1 MAGERV
7 KIGIVA
13 PASRV
18 EPVMAEKLQALVAA
32 RYPDRPPELIFSPQC
47 FLSAGH
53 FAGDDE
59 SRARAFIDMANDPS
73 VDALWFGRGGYGS
86 CRLVEKLPGKLQP
99 AARRKIYLGYSDVG
113 TLLAALHR
121 DGFPFLAHGPMP
133 SDLRRPGGETA
144 VARALDF
151 LVAGAVS
158 GLEPS
163 LAAGTPAVAFNLTIL
178 CHLLGTPIEPRLD
191 GQVLMIEDVDE
202 PMYRIDRCLFQLT
215 ANPAIRKVAGIRLGR
230 CAPIPPNVPEFGAS
244 EEEITRRWCE
254 SSGIPYLGRAD
265 IGHDIDNKIV
275 PFSGWV
281 TTAVR

>member
-13 PASRV
+13 PASRLD
-18 EPVMAEKLQALVAA
+18 PAIAEKLAALAAA
-32 RYPDRPPELIFSPQC
+32 RYPDRPPDLVFSPQC

-53 FAGDDE
+53 FAGDDDL
-59 SRARAFIDMANDPS
+59 RARAFIDMANDPS

-86 CRLVEKLPGKLQP
+86 CRLVEKLPEALQP
-99 AARRKIYLGYSDVG
+99 AARRKTYLGYSDAG

-121 DGFPFLAHGPMP
+121 QGFPFLAHGPMP

-151 LVAGAVS
+151 LVLGADT

-163 LAAGTPAVAFNLTIL
+163 LAPGTAAAAFNLTIL

-191 GQVLMIEDVDE
+191 GHVLMIEEVDE
-202 PMYRIDRCLFQLT
+202 AMYRIDRCLFHLT
-215 ANPAIRKVAGIRLGR
+215 GNPAIRKVAGIRLGR
-230 CAPIPPNVPEFGAS
+230 CAPIPDNIPDFGAT
-244 EEEITRRWCE
+244 EEQITRRWCE

-265 IGHDIDNKIV
+265 IGHDIDNRIV
-275 PFSGWV
+275 PFGRW
-281 TTAVR
+281 RP